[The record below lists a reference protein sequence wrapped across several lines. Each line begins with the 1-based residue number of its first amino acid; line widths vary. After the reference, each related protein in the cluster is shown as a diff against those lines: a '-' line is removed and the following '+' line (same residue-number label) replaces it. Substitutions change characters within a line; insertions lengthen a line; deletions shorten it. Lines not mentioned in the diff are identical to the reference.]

1 MFFSKVV
8 GLIHECLSMV
18 FVQFFQGS
26 ILTFR
31 KIQLYPLFLTEFWF
45 FLGGAKAGVKGAWGD
60 LGPGVEAEL
69 SDPQNLFFE
78 NDARS
83 GL

>member
-1 MFFSKVV
+1 MEKSIFSP
-8 GLIHECLSMV
+8 
-18 FVQFFQGS
+18 
-26 ILTFR
+26 
-31 KIQLYPLFLTEFWF
+31 QLFPLFLLDFGF

-60 LGPGVEAEL
+60 LGPGVDAEM